1 MVVLST
7 VTFSVSTVETVTR
20 AHSNKSG
27 VLDAHLVSVKM
38 DIDDDDEDVVIAIIC
53 VANEGTTPVGNL
65 DVSVITDKGVKH
77 TSEEGITSLGPGV
90 ERNWTFEFQQS
101 SGEWTFSLKSGEGDL
116 NIGPF
121 DCEFEFQAPAGRKLG
136 SAIGSSLFSGAFDSD
151 LDNFGQVQ
159 EKELIDSSQV
169 VLTSYVAENM
179 EGGGTKILT
188 DTDDVSETEEV
199 LPVQVEET
207 QVEETQVVDHLS
219 LLTPINTP
227 SSPAIGMPSGLPP
240 TPPKGKPMGAPPVPP
255 SNPEP
260 AVELNTEPSPSAPTG
275 PPPSPPTGPPPSA
288 PTGPP
293 PSAPTGPPPSAPTGP
308 PSEATSA
315 PPSGPPSAAPP
326 GPPSEDLGMK
336 NINIES
342 DLDNEGE
349 SPTSDNKFVI
359 WFQEQ
364 SIFIYGG
371 LLLLF
376 IILNLMLSIF
386 TSGSEKLSI
395 PGSAGE
401 ERFAG
406 WTDLILIITSGALF
420 GWGICDHKI
429 GRDLSNKILMFKD
442 GGIKNLYA
450 LLGIT
455 GALFLFIILNLK
467 FALFSGG
474 SEKISLPGSAGP
486 AAFVGWLDL
495 ILLIALSGHLAFVA
509 RNLKLSK
516 SVVVAHE
523 A

>member
-1 MVVLST
+1 MT
-7 VTFSVSTVETVTR
+7 H

-65 DVSVITDKGVKH
+65 DVSIITDKGVKH
-77 TSEEGITSLGPGV
+77 TSKEGITSLGPGV

-101 SGEWTFSLKSGEGDL
+101 SGEWTFALKSGEGDL

-121 DCEFEFQAPAGRKLG
+121 DCEFEFQAPTGRKLG
-136 SAIGSSLFSGAFDSD
+136 NAIGSSLFSGAFDSD
-151 LDNFGQVQ
+151 LGSFGQVQ

-188 DTDDVSETEEV
+188 DVDDVSETEEV
-199 LPVQVEET
+199 LPAKVEETKVEET
-207 QVEETQVVDHLS
+207 QVEDHLS

-227 SSPAIGMPSGLPP
+227 SAPPKEMPSGLPP
-240 TPPKGKPMGAPPVPP
+240 TPPKGKPTGAPPVPP
-255 SNPEP
+255 SQPVPEP
-260 AVELNTEPSPSAPTG
+260 AVELNAESLPSPPTGEPPVPPSQPVPEPAVELSAKPLPSSPTG
-275 PPPSPPTGPPPSA
+275 PPPSS
-288 PTGPP
+288 
-293 PSAPTGPPPSAPTGP
+293 
-308 PSEATSA
+308 
-315 PPSGPPSAAPP
+315 PP
-326 GPPSEDLGMK
+326 GPPSEDLGGT
-336 NINIES
+336 NLIDELDS
-342 DLDNEGE
+342 DTEDE
-349 SPTSDNKFVI
+349 SPTSDNKFVV
-359 WFQEQ
+359 WFQSQ

-376 IILNLMLSIF
+376 ILLNLMLSIF

-406 WTDLILIITSGALF
+406 WTDLLLIITSGALF
-420 GWGICDHKI
+420 GWGICDHKF

-442 GGIKNLYA
+442 GGIKNFYV

-455 GALFLFIILNLK
+455 GVFFLFIILNLK

-474 SEKISLPGSAGP
+474 NEKISLPGSAGP

-495 ILLIALSGHLAFVA
+495 ILLIVLTGLLTFLG
-509 RNLKLSK
+509 RCLKLSE
-516 SVVVAHE
+516 SALVTQE